1 MLSSDHVI
9 QFDVYTLFCHYMME
23 HLESLYLACELIK
36 GEPTVKTCTDA
47 IDDGLKAMLELRTTD
62 RQLALKIVASHF
74 ESSALR
80 IGASKPD
87 AGREIAL
94 AMEEALD
101 NHASWSYQTE
111 IENWHEQGRYL
122 ASLFFEKSDWDTTR
136 KKLTRRA
143 SLEYQVGDSQTAP
156 FFSNLRNIP
165 DTPQRQ
171 KLVDLLVANKLREE
185 RKNYEGIPGALYI
198 VQDEDPEKFSIR
210 VPLTRQNDLMLFVSY
225 PFLFMH
231 EYSAH
236 IFSADQFN
244 DRFNDGWMLYAAS
257 RYLVNKWAGDEEFS
271 KLNRLQAYA
280 FKRHLWFTLSNEAAA
295 HHDLAED
302 FHDFLFTWDRDR
314 FDLITYELAAYEP
327 TPLMEES
334 WPTLILKNLNDDL
347 RNRKLLKERMSDA
360 LTLDALYPDLKTKH
374 SLG

>member
-1 MLSSDHVI
+1 
-9 QFDVYTLFCHYMME
+9 ME
-23 HLESLYLACELIK
+23 HLESLYLACDLNK
-36 GEPTVKTCTDA
+36 GEPTVKTCLA
-47 IDDGLKAMLELRTTD
+47 SIDTGLEAMFKLRTTD
-62 RQLALKIVASHF
+62 RQVALKIVTSHF
-74 ESSALR
+74 QTSALE
-80 IGASKPD
+80 IGASKPE
-87 AGREIAL
+87 AGKEIVL

-122 ASLFFEKSDWDTTR
+122 ASLFFEKSDWETTR

-143 SLEYQVGDSQTAP
+143 SLEYQFGDSKTAP
-156 FFSNLRNIP
+156 FFRDLRNIP
-165 DTPQRQ
+165 DTPQSQ
-171 KLVDLLVANKLREE
+171 KLIDLLVANKLREE
-185 RKNYEGIPGALYI
+185 RKNYEGIPGALYMI
-198 VQDEDPEKFSIR
+198 QHEDSEKFSIR
-210 VPLTRQNDLMLFVSY
+210 VPLTTRNDLMLFVSY

-257 RYLVNKWAGDEEFS
+257 RYLVNKWAADEES
-271 KLNRLQAYA
+271 PKLNRLQAYA
-280 FKRHLWFTLSNEAAA
+280 FKRHLCFTLSDEAAV

-334 WPTLILKNLNDDL
+334 WPTLILTNLNADL
-347 RNRKLLKERMSDA
+347 RDRQLLKERMSDA
-360 LTLDALYPDLKTKH
+360 LTLDALYPDLKTKL
-374 SLG
+374 STGRIV